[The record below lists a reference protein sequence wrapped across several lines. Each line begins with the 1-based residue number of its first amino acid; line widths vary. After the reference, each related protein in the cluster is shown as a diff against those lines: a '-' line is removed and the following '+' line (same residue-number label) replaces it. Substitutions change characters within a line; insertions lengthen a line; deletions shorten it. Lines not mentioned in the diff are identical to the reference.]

1 MATESFFNVST
12 FRDKLAGGAKP
23 NLFQMSLTAPSAIT
37 ALDAQ
42 TAKDWSILCKA
53 GAIPSFTVGV
63 IEVPFRGRR
72 IKVPGDR
79 TYAEW
84 TATIVNDGDQ
94 NIRKF
99 FDNWLKYINN
109 PNGAEDIR
117 TTGDDD
123 YRTVIEIAHMKT
135 NGLKSR
141 VYQLVDAFPTDV
153 SAIDVSYDNTD
164 AIQEFTVTFQ
174 YHYVTVGDTVEGDGD
189 AVPSTDATASATA
202 SA

>member
-1 MATESFFNVST
+1 MSVFSITA
-12 FRDKLAGGAKP
+12 FRSALAGGARP
-23 NLFQMSLTAPSAIT
+23 NLFRFQFGALPSGVSLTGADVLI
-37 ALDAQ
+37 
-42 TAKDWSILCKA
+42 KA
-53 GAIPSFTVGV
+53 GAIPGYTLGV
-63 IEVPFRGRR
+63 IEVPFRSRR

-174 YHYVTVGDTVEGDGD
+174 YHYVTVGDTVD
-189 AVPSTDATASATA
+189 ADTDASPSSDATASA
-202 SA
+202 